1 MVISLQSRILR
12 KPRLVRVLGSFTF
25 GGSGGIDQSCET
37 QWNPSERLADRAVLR
52 SGFVEGNKVQDIV
65 LDTGCSRTMIR
76 SDLVPTTKLLDNAV
90 MVQCAY
96 GDTVAYPLAVVELTV
111 DGLSLTVEAALL
123 DT

>member
-1 MVISLQSRILR
+1 MQ
-12 KPRLVRVLGSFTF
+12 VLGSFTF

-37 QWNPSERLADRAVLR
+37 QWNPSERPADHAVLR

-76 SDLVPTTKLLDNAV
+76 SGLIPTTKLLDDAV

-96 GDTVAYPLAVVELTV
+96 GDTAAYHLAVVELTV
-111 DGLSLTVEAALL
+111 DGLPLTVKATLS
-123 DT
+123 DTLPTVVVLG